1 MKTKNKVF
9 IGSGIFLLLLLI
21 VGYGLVS
28 GYGPWG
34 EGCGGFPSRF
44 QDKGFHSGGHH
55 KEMAEFILW
64 RMDKLAQGLNLT
76 EIQKAKYEGLKNNL
90 KSHLSTG
97 FGGRQQLKAQFLT
110 ELNKENPDMQ
120 GVVKSVK
127 TKINDHSGFL
137 TKNLDLLADFYDS
150 LDNAQKR
157 SVNQEIRERMAYHH
171 S

>member
-9 IGSGIFLLLLLI
+9 IGSGIFLLLVLI

-34 EGCGGFPSRF
+34 EGCGGFPPGFPGR
-44 QDKGFHSGGHH
+44 GFHSAGHH
-55 KEMAEFILW
+55 KEMSEFILW
-64 RMDKLAQGLNLT
+64 RMEKLAQGLNLT
-76 EIQKAKYEGLKNNL
+76 EVQKAKYEELKNNL
-90 KSHLSTG
+90 KSHLSSG
-97 FGGRQQLKAQFLT
+97 FGERQRIKAQFMT

-137 TKNLDLLADFYDS
+137 TKNLDLLANFYDS